1 MWYLRPRVVVHT
13 VCRDLSG
20 VFLCKH
26 ATSVTVIM
34 DVIEGLSVLVF
45 DVVQCYKSGY
55 LLYVCVGEQGSTTT
69 QVRWKTPVENGF
81 QTY

>member
-1 MWYLRPRVVVHT
+1 MWYLRPRLIVHT
-13 VCRDLSG
+13 VCRDLSS
-20 VFLCKH
+20 VLLCKH
-26 ATSVTVIM
+26 AVYVTIIM
-34 DVIEGLSVLVF
+34 DVVEGLSVPVF

-69 QVRWKTPVENGF
+69 QVRLKTPVKNGF

>member
-1 MWYLRPRVVVHT
+1 MHT

-20 VFLCKH
+20 VLLCKH

-34 DVIEGLSVLVF
+34 DVVERLSVPVCE
-45 DVVQCYKSGY
+45 VAQCHKSGY
-55 LLYVCVGEQGSTTT
+55 LLYACVGEQGSATT
-69 QVRWKTPVENGF
+69 QVRWKTPVKNGF